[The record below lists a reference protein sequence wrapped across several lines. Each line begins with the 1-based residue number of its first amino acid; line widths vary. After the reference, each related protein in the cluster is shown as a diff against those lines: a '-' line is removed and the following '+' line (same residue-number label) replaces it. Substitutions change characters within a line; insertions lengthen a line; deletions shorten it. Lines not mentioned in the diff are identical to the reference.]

1 VNIHIDETKMGF
13 IQQNIKIQRFEMKNI
28 SFNVKVQTIEE
39 EYQETR
45 NKRNFVANAKNFK
58 YA

>member
-1 VNIHIDETKMGF
+1 MKAKWVLF
-13 IQQNIKIQRFEMKNI
+13 PQNIEIQRFEMKNI
-28 SFNVKVQTIEE
+28 LLSVKEQIIEE

-45 NKRNFVANAKNFK
+45 NKRNFVANTKNFK

>member
-1 VNIHIDETKMGF
+1 MGF

-45 NKRNFVANAKNFK
+45 NKRNFVANA
-58 YA
+58 

>member
-1 VNIHIDETKMGF
+1 MKAKWVLF
-13 IQQNIKIQRFEMKNI
+13 PQNIEIQRFEMKNI
-28 SFNVKVQTIEE
+28 LLSVKEQTIEE